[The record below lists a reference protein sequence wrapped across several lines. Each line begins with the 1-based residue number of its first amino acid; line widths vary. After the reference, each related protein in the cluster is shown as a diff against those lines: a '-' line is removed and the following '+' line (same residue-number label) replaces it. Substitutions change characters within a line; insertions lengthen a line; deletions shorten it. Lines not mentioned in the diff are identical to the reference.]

1 MSSAG
6 RVSHA
11 RPRIMISRC
20 LGLDSCRYNG
30 GTVSFDFVERLE
42 ELADLLDVCPEVEL
56 GLGVPRDP
64 LRLVRPRDA
73 EGLSLMQSETGRDL
87 TDPMLE
93 LARKAVERSDPL
105 DGFLLKSRSPSCGIM
120 KQVKV
125 YPSLGR
131 VGPQGTAAG
140 LFGGTATDL
149 RPEVPHITE
158 GRFRNHRLREAFLT
172 ATWTRAAFREAAGRC
187 RSRGSSGPL
196 MEFHAG
202 CKMLLM
208 SRSREAQRRMGSM
221 LGSRGGGPLQPLL
234 RDYGDELS
242 GALSRPPRRPAAVDV
257 LLHAMGYFK
266 RDLQST
272 EKAFFLDTVEEYR
285 SGRVPLSACTS
296 VVLSW
301 AVRFGEEYLLRQ
313 RFFEPYPPRLRVLSD
328 SGKGRDLD

>member
-1 MSSAG
+1 MTAPD

-30 GTVSFDFVERLE
+30 GTVSFDFVGRLE
-42 ELADLLDVCPEVEL
+42 EFVELLDVCPEVEL

-64 LRLVRPRDA
+64 LRLVKAKDA
-73 EGLSLMQSETGRDL
+73 KGLSLMQSETGNDL
-87 TDPMLE
+87 TDDMLE

-105 DGFLLKSRSPSCGIM
+105 DGILLKSRSPSCGIM

-125 YPSLGR
+125 YPSLGK
-131 VGPQGTAAG
+131 VGPQGAAAG
-140 LFGGTATDL
+140 LFGGTLTDL
-149 RPEVPHITE
+149 RPEVPNITE
-158 GRFRNHRLREAFLT
+158 GRFRNHRLRESFLT
-172 ATWTRAAFREAAGRC
+172 AAWTRAAFRRAAERC
-187 RSRGSSGPL
+187 NSRGSSGPL
-196 MEFHAG
+196 MDFHAG

-208 SRSREAQRRMGSM
+208 SRSREAQRRMGSL

-234 RDYGDELS
+234 RDYGAELA

-257 LLHAMGYFK
+257 LLHALGYFK
-266 RDLQST
+266 KGLQSS

-301 AVRFGEEYLLRQ
+301 AVRFGEDYLLRQ
-313 RFFEPYPPRLRVLSD
+313 RFFEPYPPGLRVLSD